1 MATLFLVTWGIA
13 AFAVGAWVGLKLPD
27 VDQRTDLLLHRSI
40 ITHDPLVPLV
50 LFLVLRNVRRTWA
63 RVLPMSVCLGFVVH
77 LAFDLFPKAWYGYAL
92 ISVPVYGWLPGW
104 ASIVWISG
112 SAFTCAYW
120 SARLVRGTLEP
131 LILVV
136 GSAGIF
142 IYAARS
148 ESVVLG
154 PLAVVVAVL
163 VVCGVM
169 SLFGRSAEPGGSWDS

>member
-1 MATLFLVTWGIA
+1 MATLFLVVWGIA
-13 AFAVGAWVGLKLPD
+13 AFTVGAWVGLKLPD

-40 ITHDPLVPLV
+40 ITHGPLVPLV
-50 LFLVLRNVRRTWA
+50 LFLLLRNMRRTWV

-112 SAFTCAYW
+112 SVLACAYW
-120 SARLVRGTLEP
+120 SVRLLRGPLEF

-136 GSAGIF
+136 GTAGIF
-142 IYAARS
+142 IYAVRS
-148 ESVVLG
+148 ESVVPG
-154 PLAVVVAVL
+154 PLVVVVASL
-163 VVCGVM
+163 AVCGVM
-169 SLFGRSAEPGGSWDS
+169 SLFRRSAEPGGSWND